1 MPISDYLINIL
12 MSLDFPL
19 ESHNVNLVCK
29 NLYVNDF
36 DTQRHKCGNAL
47 TCYRGAR

>member
-1 MPISDYLINIL
+1 MPISDYATNIL

-29 NLYVNDF
+29 ILYVNDF
-36 DTQRHKCGNAL
+36 DTQRHTCVYAL
-47 TCYRGAR
+47 TCYGSAR